1 MSIFSTL
8 KSLLGATDST
18 SKSSQLAAED
28 SVDYLDF
35 QITPAP
41 IKNGH
46 NYRVAAIISKG
57 DNSHQLIRADE
68 MSCRQTC
75 IEISLRKAKEM
86 IDQQGDKIFSR
97 S

>member
-8 KSLLGATDST
+8 KSFLGATDSA
-18 SKSSQLAAED
+18 SQPNLPAAED
-28 SVDYLDF
+28 SVNYLDF

-41 IKNGH
+41 IKNGPM
-46 NYRVAAIISKG
+46 YRVAATISKG
-57 DNSHQLIRADE
+57 ENSHQLIRADE

-75 IEISLRKAKEM
+75 IDISLRKAKEM
-86 IDQQGDKIFSR
+86 IDQQGDKIFSH

>member
-8 KSLLGATDST
+8 KSLFGAVDSDSAPSAAT
-18 SKSSQLAAED
+18 AED
-28 SVDYLDF
+28 SVDYLDY

-41 IKNGH
+41 IKNGPM
-46 NYRVAAIISKG
+46 YRVAATISKG
-57 DNSHQLIRADE
+57 DKSHQLIRADE
-68 MSCRQTC
+68 MSCRQSC

-86 IDQQGDKIFSR
+86 IDQQGDNIFSR